1 MKELIA
7 IAQEMQPRTMAARD
21 WVFQILRT
29 AIVRNKLPGGMPL
42 RQDEVS
48 AALKVSH
55 IPVREAFRQ
64 LEAQGL
70 VRIYPNRGAV
80 VTKLTPAETEQI
92 MDTRIILELG
102 ALRSA
107 FPHVGEA
114 ALQEARACIAAA
126 RKETDIN
133 REEELNQS
141 FHIALYR
148 PSGNETLIQL
158 IDQLHANVDRYIRPF
173 YSEQEL
179 YSKTCEEHEALLQAV
194 ACRDQALADAL
205 LRTHL
210 ERTKHLLLNSPALQN
225 LRP

>member
-21 WVFQILRT
+21 WVFQVLRT

-48 AALKVSH
+48 AALNVSH

-64 LEAQGL
+64 LEAQWL

-80 VTKLTPAETEQI
+80 VSRLTATETQEI

-102 ALRSA
+102 ALRTA
-107 FPHVGEA
+107 FPNVDRDTLRQA
-114 ALQEARACIAAA
+114 QAYIDAA
-126 RKETDIN
+126 REETDIN
-133 REEELNQS
+133 REEELNQR

-148 PSGNETLIQL
+148 PAGNQALLRL

-173 YSEQEL
+173 YSEHEL
-179 YSKTCEEHEALLQAV
+179 YSRTCEEHQALLDAV
-194 ACRDQALADAL
+194 AGRDQALADAL

-210 ERTKHLLLNSPALQN
+210 ESTKRLLLHSPALQEN
-225 LRP
+225 RP